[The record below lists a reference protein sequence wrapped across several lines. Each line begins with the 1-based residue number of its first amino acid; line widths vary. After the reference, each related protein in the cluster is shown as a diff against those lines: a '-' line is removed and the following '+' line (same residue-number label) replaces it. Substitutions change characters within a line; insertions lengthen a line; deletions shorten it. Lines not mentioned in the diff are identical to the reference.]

1 MSPNTPRK
9 IPQDMPQPGD
19 QHPQEWRDDL
29 NPDVM
34 AGQNVGLAGP
44 HPEKSA
50 RTAHD
55 LKALHARLR
64 QFMDDDLKQ
73 IPVLPQGSRLEQGA
87 TYIDLNNLDRGEF
100 TATGD
105 MEAGPDNWYVPKTE
119 VPYGIWNGLVGLKG
133 P

>member
-9 IPQDMPQPGD
+9 IPQDMPRAGE
-19 QHPQEWRDDL
+19 QHPQEWRDEL

-44 HPEKSA
+44 HPEKRA

-55 LKALHARLR
+55 LKSLHARLR

-87 TYIDLNNLDRGEF
+87 TYIDLNNLERGEF